1 MATCKYHMI
10 TKIAKIAEIIFLLF
24 LDLEFLFLISALDID
39 REI

>member
-1 MATCKYHMI
+1 MATCKYHKI